1 MILKICVHLRPIRF
15 VLMLFD
21 FIAPLLIGFVGSLH
35 CLGMCGPLVMAYSLH
50 IRTDEKGGA
59 LPPSALWA
67 RGLAH
72 HAAFHAG
79 RILTYGFLGALA
91 AGLAHATDL
100 NQFFSGLRSS
110 ITLAG
115 GILMVLF
122 GLILLRVIPFSL
134 FSLPSLSPASWP
146 GKAFFHLLGGRT
158 AASKVP
164 LGLATG
170 FLPCML
176 SWAMVVKAATTHH
189 PLPGFLTMAFFGL
202 GTVPALFLTGLSASF
217 LSLKVRFF
225 GERVAAV
232 SVMVMGFILIFKGS
246 KYFV

>member
-1 MILKICVHLRPIRF
+1 MV
-15 VLMLFD
+15 FD

-50 IRTDEKGGA
+50 VCHGKDQGA
-59 LPPSALWA
+59 PGIEALWKK
-67 RGLAH
+67 GISH
-72 HAAFHAG
+72 HLAFHSG

-91 AGLAHATDL
+91 AGLAHVTGL
-100 NQFFSGLRSS
+100 NQIFAGLRSS

-122 GLILLRVIPFSL
+122 GLLLLRVIPFSL
-134 FSLPSLSPASWP
+134 LSLPSFGPTSWM
-146 GKAFFHLLGGRT
+146 GKVFSRLIGSQT
-158 AASKVP
+158 VASKVL

-176 SWAMVVKAATTHH
+176 SWAMVVKAATTQN
-189 PLPGFLTMAFFGL
+189 LLSGFLTMAFFGM

-232 SVMVMGFILIFKGS
+232 SVMIMGLILIFRGS